1 MAQLRLVTSVGISHN
16 DYGLLFLSWDNSG
29 ADNCGGGS
37 GGKDNCLFRW
47 LKLNQIQVGCPS

>member
-37 GGKDNCLFRW
+37 GGKDNCL
-47 LKLNQIQVGCPS
+47 LELIL